1 MKKYKVEKVAFSLS
15 DLDEW
20 QEATPH
26 VEDKKRTFYIFP
38 KEEASSLVWYAIED
52 TYFLTKDGRIH
63 IPEHFEVPRWRLLLG
78 HSLAHA
84 IRLCKAQVEVDYLV
98 STGMEAMDAARLALQ
113 KMWEEEQHDA

>member
-1 MKKYKVEKVAFSLS
+1 MQKYKVEKVAFSLS

-20 QEATPH
+20 QESTPH
-26 VEDKKRTFYIFP
+26 IEDKKRTFYIFP
-38 KEEASSLVWYAIED
+38 KQEDSSLVWYAIED

-63 IPEHFEVPRWRLLLG
+63 IPEHFEVPRWRLLRG
-78 HSLAHA
+78 NSIAHA

-113 KMWEEEQHDA
+113 KMWEEEQHDD